1 MRKKT
6 SDEVDNR
13 AYKFRIYPTDEQEV
27 LIRKTIG
34 CARLIYNCL
43 LHDKQ
48 EYYKEHKKMLK
59 REVTYYKKQARYIF
73 LKEVDSLALAN
84 AKLNLDAAYKNFYE
98 GRAKLPKFKKKR
110 P

>member
-6 SDEVDNR
+6 NDEVDNR

-48 EYYKEHKKMLK
+48 QHYKDTKKMLK
-59 REVTYYKKQARYIF
+59 REVTYYKKQEKYT
-73 LKEVDSLALAN
+73 
-84 AKLNLDAAYKNFYE
+84 
-98 GRAKLPKFKKKR
+98 
-110 P
+110 